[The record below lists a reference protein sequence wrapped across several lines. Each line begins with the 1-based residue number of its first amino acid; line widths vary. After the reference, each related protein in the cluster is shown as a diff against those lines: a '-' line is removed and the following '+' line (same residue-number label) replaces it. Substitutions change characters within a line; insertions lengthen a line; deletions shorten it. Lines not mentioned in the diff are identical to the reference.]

1 MSANA
6 GSRGDCQKSLPFI
19 NLIVYSDYYAD
30 MQIAV
35 IAKKG
40 GVGKTTL
47 CILLHEAIKQTGQRV
62 AVRDFDAQ
70 GSATKALKRFGGTA
84 EIPGEKY
91 DVLLIDSPPSLT
103 MSATAAAV
111 SAANIILIPT
121 SPSPADVWEAGETA
135 AFAQGKNGNAIVRI
149 VLNRTR
155 SGTLLTEAAPESL
168 KEVSA
173 AVLTASI
180 TDRQS
185 YQHALLGGWS
195 ALDSKAKIEMFQ
207 FTVAVTSLR

>member
-1 MSANA
+1 MH
-6 GSRGDCQKSLPFI
+6 
-19 NLIVYSDYYAD
+19 
-30 MQIAV
+30 IAV

-47 CILLHEAIKQTGQRV
+47 CILLHEAIRQTGQRV

-111 SAANIILIPT
+111 TAAHIILIPT

-135 AFAQGKNGNAIVRI
+135 AFVQGKNGNAIVRI
-149 VLNRTR
+149 
-155 SGTLLTEAAPESL
+155 LLTEAAPASL
-168 KEVSA
+168 KDVSVG
-173 AVLTASI
+173 VLTASI

-195 ALDSKAKIEMFQ
+195 ALDAKAKIEMFQ

>member
-1 MSANA
+1 
-6 GSRGDCQKSLPFI
+6 
-19 NLIVYSDYYAD
+19 

-47 CILLHEAIKQTGQRV
+47 CILLHEAIRQTGQRV

-70 GSATKALKRFGGTA
+70 LKRFGGTA
-84 EIPGEKY
+84 EVPREKY
-91 DVLLIDSPPSLT
+91 DVLFIDSPPSLT
-103 MSATAAAV
+103 MGATAAAV
-111 SAANIILIPT
+111 SAANIILVPT

-135 AFAQGKNGNAIVRI
+135 AFAQGKNANAIVRL

-155 SGTLLTEAAPESL
+155 RNGTLLTKAAPASL
-168 KEVSA
+168 KLKDVSA

-180 TDRQS
+180 ADRQC

-195 ALDSKAKIEMFQ
+195 ALDAKAKMEMFQ
-207 FTVAVTSLR
+207 FTVACCEPKTPGGASGEPITG

>member
-1 MSANA
+1 
-6 GSRGDCQKSLPFI
+6 
-19 NLIVYSDYYAD
+19 

-47 CILLHEAIKQTGQRV
+47 CILLHEAIRQTGQRV

-84 EIPGEKY
+84 EVPGEKY

-111 SAANIILIPT
+111 SAAQIILIPT

-135 AFAQGKNGNAIVRI
+135 AYAQGKNGNAIVRI

-155 SGTLLTEAAPESL
+155 SGTLLTEAAPASL
-168 KEVSA
+168 KDVSA
-173 AVLTASI
+173 DMLKASI
-180 TDRQS
+180 ADRQS

-195 ALDSKAKIEMFQ
+195 ALDSKAKMEMFQ

>member
-1 MSANA
+1 
-6 GSRGDCQKSLPFI
+6 
-19 NLIVYSDYYAD
+19 

-47 CILLHEAIKQTGQRV
+47 CILLHEAIRQTGQRV

-84 EIPGEKY
+84 EVPGEKY

-111 SAANIILIPT
+111 SAAQIILIPT
-121 SPSPADVWEAGETA
+121 SPSPAGRM
-135 AFAQGKNGNAIVRI
+135 GGRRNGRLRPRQERKCHCA
-149 VLNRTR
+149 NR
-155 SGTLLTEAAPESL
+155 S
-168 KEVSA
+168 
-173 AVLTASI
+173 
-180 TDRQS
+180 
-185 YQHALLGGWS
+185 
-195 ALDSKAKIEMFQ
+195 
-207 FTVAVTSLR
+207 

>member
-1 MSANA
+1 
-6 GSRGDCQKSLPFI
+6 
-19 NLIVYSDYYAD
+19 

-47 CILLHEAIKQTGQRV
+47 CILLHEAIRQTGQRV

-111 SAANIILIPT
+111 SAAHIILIPT

-135 AFAQGKNGNAIVRI
+135 AFAQGKNGKAIVRI

-155 SGTLLTEAAPESL
+155 TGTLLTEAAPASL
-168 KEVSA
+168 KDVSVG
-173 AVLTASI
+173 VLTASI

-195 ALDSKAKIEMFQ
+195 ALDAKAKIEMFQ

>member
-1 MSANA
+1 
-6 GSRGDCQKSLPFI
+6 
-19 NLIVYSDYYAD
+19 

-47 CILLHEAIKQTGQRV
+47 CILLHEAIRQTGQRV

-84 EIPGEKY
+84 EVPGEKY
-91 DVLLIDSPPSLT
+91 DVLFIDSPPSLT
-103 MSATAAAV
+103 MGATAAAV

-135 AFAQGKNGNAIVRI
+135 AFAQGKNANAIVRL

-155 SGTLLTEAAPESL
+155 SGTLLTEAAPASL
-168 KEVSA
+168 KDVSA

-180 TDRQS
+180 ADRQC
-185 YQHALLGGWS
+185 YQHALLGGWN
-195 ALDSKAKIEMFQ
+195 ALDDKAKMEMFQ